1 MILGA
6 IPGATPDKW
15 AARWRERF
23 PEHALDVQ
31 YYDDAGQLARI
42 TEGTVD
48 IGYVRFREYQVE
60 VDTEVHHR
68 VLLYREE
75 PVVCAAADHWIAAAD
90 ESVGSEELV
99 DETFLD
105 PARMLQDWGPT
116 GGESAAGKLA
126 TRAPEDHAPE
136 FHKPLAGGDLAAAE
150 RMALEVAATGAGVV
164 VLPNSV
170 ARMLSRKDV
179 VIRSITGAPGY
190 ETGLAW
196 LRQQDSELIQEFIGI
211 ARGRKAG
218 SPRSALAQQ
227 KTSPQPKRKP
237 AEKKPR
243 SRPAAR
249 AAKPGRTR
257 KPRRR

>member
-116 GGESAAGKLA
+116 GESLQPGNWPPERQRITRQSSTSRWPAGIWLQQNAWPLRWQPLVLASSYCRTLWRECSAAK
-126 TRAPEDHAPE
+126 
-136 FHKPLAGGDLAAAE
+136 
-150 RMALEVAATGAGVV
+150 M
-164 VLPNSV
+164 
-170 ARMLSRKDV
+170 
-179 VIRSITGAPGY
+179 
-190 ETGLAW
+190 W
-196 LRQQDSELIQEFIGI
+196 
-211 ARGRKAG
+211 
-218 SPRSALAQQ
+218 
-227 KTSPQPKRKP
+227 
-237 AEKKPR
+237 
-243 SRPAAR
+243 
-249 AAKPGRTR
+249 
-257 KPRRR
+257 

>member
-23 PEHALDVQ
+23 PDHALEVK
-31 YYDDAGQLARI
+31 YYDDAGQLTRI
-42 TEGTVD
+42 SEGTVN
-48 IGYVRFREYQVE
+48 IGYVRFREHEVE
-60 VDTEVHHR
+60 VDTDVYHR
-68 VLLYREE
+68 VLLYRED
-75 PVVCAAADHWIAAAD
+75 PVVCAAADHWIAAAE
-90 ESVGSEELV
+90 ESVDAAELAG
-99 DETFLD
+99 ETFLD
-105 PARMLQDWGPT
+105 SAQMLQDW
-116 GGESAAGKLA
+116 AAGSA
-126 TRAPEDHAPE
+126 DV
-136 FHKPLAGGDLAAAE
+136 AGAE
-150 RMALEVAATGAGVV
+150 RMALEVAASGAGVV

-179 VIRSITGAPGY
+179 VIRSITGTAGY

-196 LRQQDSELIQEFIGI
+196 LREQDSELIQEFIGI

-218 SPRSALAQQ
+218 SPRTASSLQ
-227 KTSPQPKRKP
+227 KSSPSPKRKAP
-237 AEKKPR
+237 EQKTR
-243 SRPAAR
+243 SRPPAR